1 MGEHGCAAEGPNTK
15 TLFVLQFPELLYFVG
30 KRVNEDLEDIGLKEA
45 FEVHGWGVLL
55 AFDAAAP

>member
-1 MGEHGCAAEGPNTK
+1 M
-15 TLFVLQFPELLYFVG
+15 LLQFPELLYFVG